1 MSPRFFTKEILDQAS
16 SLCDSGSF
24 IMNLTIRLGSSPAE
38 RKKTEERSRAVLEEK
53 GILLD
58 TGMELGPNR
67 GEGNSI
73 RILYATN
80 LQVPEVAKLV
90 FEVEGTEE
98 VLIEPWI
105 NGRPPKMAKPE
116 GNEDMAI
123 SSEMSLLDHH
133 PSLEQLEII
142 DQLKDLSIL
151 ISRHCPP
158 ASSQELK
165 SLHKREVDL
174 IDQLRGSIV
183 RTRSVNMESTFEF
196 LPTLSEKMG
205 ASMNKDIV
213 LEMTGDRI
221 EIDER
226 NEMGLMMVLSHLLK
240 YIVEEGKVI
249 RGDRKFSNK
258 AGGRICVSV
267 FMIGHRAAIS
277 IEHRFHR
284 INPCGQRNKPGDEA
298 DPLNASRS
306 IVGRDRGNQY
316 SRDVPSRDEN
326 YNPSLLADLIIVE
339 NMVKKLGWTLEAE
352 NSSGEGL
359 GFLLM
364 LQANPGT
371 IPVMVVDI
379 NNVSYAMDLNYVHW
393 GVRVTRDEVEGD
405 IFRWR

>member
-1 MSPRFFTKEILDQAS
+1 M
-16 SLCDSGSF
+16 
-24 IMNLTIRLGSSPAE
+24 
-38 RKKTEERSRAVLEEK
+38 
-53 GILLD
+53 
-58 TGMELGPNR
+58 
-67 GEGNSI
+67 
-73 RILYATN
+73 
-80 LQVPEVAKLV
+80 
-90 FEVEGTEE
+90 
-98 VLIEPWI
+98 
-105 NGRPPKMAKPE
+105 
-116 GNEDMAI
+116 
-123 SSEMSLLDHH
+123 
-133 PSLEQLEII
+133 EII

-196 LPTLSEKMG
+196 LQTLSEKMG

-405 IFRWR
+405 IFRWRGADLPMIDLTSIMGQKVPDMDRYVPGLVMGQGDWKCCFLVSSLVGVQDFSPYLKEENEVLDHNIRAKGLLSSGLKVEMIDPYSFM